1 MPERTYRWMKPALAA
16 GLMIAGVVRCPC
28 GGVAAWVLGGLS
40 GSALY
45 VLLARR
51 APVVH
56 PQALASRATWAMLFR
71 SAADEVLWRGWLSS
85 PSAPAGQ
92 IVAVVISVVGFA
104 LTHLP
109 RQGSRGAMTHLLTGS
124 VFAAIMLT
132 AGLLGAVVAHGSYNL
147 LVVMGRMSAGR
158 VDREI
163 RDAG

>member
-28 GGVAAWVLGGLS
+28 GGVSAWVLGGLS
-40 GSALY
+40 GFALY

-51 APVVH
+51 TPVVH
-56 PQALASRATWAMLFR
+56 PQALASCATWAMLSR
-71 SAADEVLWRGWLSS
+71 AAADEVLWRGWLSS
-85 PSAPAGQ
+85 LSAPAGQ

-104 LTHLP
+104 LTHHP
-109 RQGSRGAMTHLLTGS
+109 RQGSRGAVTHLLTGS

-132 AGLLGAVVAHGSYNL
+132 VGLLGAVVAHGSYNV